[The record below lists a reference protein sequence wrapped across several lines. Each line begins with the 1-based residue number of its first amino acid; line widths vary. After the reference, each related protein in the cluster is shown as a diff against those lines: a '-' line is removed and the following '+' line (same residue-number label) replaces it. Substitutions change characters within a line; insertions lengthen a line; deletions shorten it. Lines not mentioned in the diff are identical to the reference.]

1 MLPRK
6 ILFLCVANSAR
17 SQMAEALARSLFD
30 ADCLIQ
36 SAGSS
41 PTRVNP
47 FAVQVLQEEGLQV
60 AGQASKSVEDIKPQD
75 VEWVITLCEEEVC
88 PVWLGKAHRLHW
100 PIPDPDLKD
109 PSLEEEVHLA
119 AFRQARDTIRGKLE
133 GFQQDWAKT
142 DGAAS

>member
-1 MLPRK
+1 MLPQK

-30 ADCLIQ
+30 DACLIQ

-47 FAVQVLQEEGLQV
+47 YAIQVLQEIDLEV
-60 AGQASKSVEDIKPQD
+60 ADHSSKSVQDIAPQD
-75 VEWVITLCEEEVC
+75 VECVITLCEEEVC
-88 PVWLGKAHRLHW
+88 PVWLGEAQRLHW

-119 AFRQARDTIRGKLE
+119 AFRQARETIRGKLE
-133 GFQQDWAKT
+133 RFHEDCTKA
-142 DGAAS
+142 DGSAS

>member
-1 MLPRK
+1 MSPRK

-17 SQMAEALARSLFD
+17 SQMAEALARSIFPS
-30 ADCLIQ
+30 DCLVQ

-47 FAVQVLQEEGLQV
+47 FAVRVLQEEGLDV
-60 AGQASKSVEDIKPQD
+60 NGHTSKSVQDIDPKD

-88 PVWLGKAHRLHW
+88 PVWLGEAERLHW

-109 PSLEEEVHLA
+109 PSLAEEVHLA
-119 AFRQARDTIRGKLE
+119 AFRKARDTIRGKLGRLCE
-133 GFQQDWAKT
+133 DWNKA
-142 DGAAS
+142 DGSS